1 MSDSDPNDTFL
12 SYTGLMLVAGVV
24 ATSQIG
30 ITGVLMS
37 AAAIYSGACFMSG
50 YLGGDSGESGE
61 SGTCSRKP
69 RPRC

>member
-12 SYTGLMLVAGVV
+12 SYAGLVLVGGV
-24 ATSQIG
+24 AAIPEIG
-30 ITGVLMS
+30 IIGLLIS

-50 YLGGDSGESGE
+50 YLGGDSGESGT
-61 SGTCSRKP
+61 SCRKP